1 MTNQA
6 DNPQQLSP
14 GEEKLHACTEYTAGK
29 VLYGCQGIN
38 AHHRNVPAEVMT
50 ERLDGSIRVMVIF
63 PQPVTFPY
71 CPGATLPADPGH
83 SFFPP
88 T

>member
-1 MTNQA
+1 MTDKA

-14 GEEKLHACTEYTAGK
+14 GKEKLHACTENTAGK

-50 ERLDGSIRVMVIF
+50 ARKRKLTAVCSHQTRIGNLDAHLI
-63 PQPVTFPY
+63 
-71 CPGATLPADPGH
+71 
-83 SFFPP
+83 
-88 T
+88 